1 MVRTQVSAFM
11 VRRCVGALAAAGVI
25 GYRIKGSSRVRT
37 QHASPRGRSPM
48 RELTPQAASTKQRK
62 AITRR
67 MVLSVNVCALFC

>member
-11 VRRCVGALAAAGVI
+11 VRRCVGAFSAAGVMA
-25 GYRIKGSSRVRT
+25 YRIKGNSRVRT
-37 QHASPRGRSPM
+37 QHASPRGTRPM
-48 RELTPQAASTKQRK
+48 REFTPQAARTKQRN